1 MPIAFHEG
9 RVPIF
14 KAGYDAHYLGVVD
27 LHLEWVERR
36 GEKSLSVLPEWRLVT
51 NVGGREP
58 DPGVQAIVDRYDARL
73 DEELGVVIGRTEV
86 ELDTR
91 RASVRTMESNFGSLV
106 AEAMRQG
113 VGSDVGLTNGGGIRG
128 DRTYAAGTELT
139 RKDIL
144 TELPFGNTVVL
155 MELSGADLLAALE
168 NGVSRVEDVAGRF
181 PQIAGMA
188 LVYDPK
194 APAGSRV
201 VDIEVGGVPLDPEK
215 VYTVATNDYMAGRR
229 RRLRF
234 PREGAA
240 VDRRLRGHPH
250 GHHGNGAR
258 RGEGRGG
265 ARGGR
270 PHPHPVAPP
279 DARPRSGGLRRCVF
293 SVPRGTRLR
302 GGRPGIIRAAPF
314 RANGVRFAAP
324 GLSGCPPCTGR
335 SGHPDRERLRI
346 LD

>member
-1 MPIAFHEG
+1 MTHQPISRDRELAAKVGGIHLVLGGDDHVPIAFHEG

-36 GEKSLSVLPEWRLVT
+36 GKKSLAVLPEWRLVT
-51 NVGGREP
+51 TAGVAA
-58 DPGVQAIVDRYDARL
+58 DPGVQALVDKYETML

-113 VGSDVGLTNGGGIRG
+113 VGADVGLANGGGIRG
-128 DRTYAAGTELT
+128 DRTYAPGTELT

-181 PQIAGMA
+181 PQVAGLA
-188 LVYDPK
+188 LVYDPA

-201 VDIEVGGVPLDPEK
+201 VEVTVGGAPLDPAK
-215 VYTVATNDYMAGRR
+215 IYTVATNDYMAGGGDGYAS
-229 RRLRF
+229 LGNGKQLIDAS
-234 PREGAA
+234 GATLLATMVMDYVEAKGEVAPA
-240 VDRRLRGHPH
+240 VD
-250 GHHGNGAR
+250 
-258 RGEGRGG
+258 GRI
-265 ARGGR
+265 
-270 PHPHPVAPP
+270 
-279 DARPRSGGLRRCVF
+279 S
-293 SVPRGTRLR
+293 TR
-302 GGRPGIIRAAPF
+302 
-314 RANGVRFAAP
+314 
-324 GLSGCPPCTGR
+324 
-335 SGHPDRERLRI
+335 
-346 LD
+346 